1 MRLRHAES
9 DSKRCAQCEPAGL
22 ACGEVSSGCR
32 LWDRRRRDRQ
42 PLRFHKPRL
51 AWTRP
56 ALRRAV
62 ESINRRLEQSV
73 NNLRFSVDDDT
84 GKVVVKVLDTATDQV
99 IRQIPSEEALAIS
112 RSLEKLQGLLLNQQA

>member
-1 MRLRHAES
+1 MS
-9 DSKRCAQCEPAGL
+9 DSKSQNLRAPAAPLAGAGAVRSGRRPEPQPRRHCASA
-22 ACGEVSSGCR
+22 S
-32 LWDRRRRDRQ
+32 
-42 PLRFHKPRL
+42 H
-51 AWTRP
+51 AWRGP
-56 ALRRAV
+56 GGAQRAV

>member
-1 MRLRHAES
+1 MPIPIQNAVPNASLPGS
-9 DSKRCAQCEPAGL
+9 PA
-22 ACGEVSSGCR
+22 V
-32 LWDRRRRDRQ
+32 
-42 PLRFHKPRL
+42 KPRPVAVSGTEVAATAL
-51 AWTRP
+51 PQATP
-56 ALRRAV
+56 GVDPAALRRAV

-84 GKVVVKVLDTATDQV
+84 GKVVVKVLDTATEQV